1 MLVANSIATTD
12 NLKQIESA
20 SFDELDDSV
29 RYDDSLFI
37 DNFFPMVKV
46 FSDAGY
52 NDLRILDRAQFQL
65 ALKYYSENFKNNQDG
80 IETNTEM
87 QKILFFQFFE
97 QHNIDLSAKIKEE
110 FESQCQGYWLG
121 VMEDEE
127 MEYCWHQQMEQQ
139 AETSE

>member
-20 SFDELDDSV
+20 SFDELDDSF

-37 DNFFPMVKV
+37 DYFFPMVKV
-46 FSDAGY
+46 FYKEGY
-52 NDLRILDRAQFQL
+52 NDLQILDSSQFQL
-65 ALKYYSENFKNNQDG
+65 ALKYYSDNFKNNQED

-110 FESQCQGYWLG
+110 FESQCKYYWLG
-121 VMEDEE
+121 VMEEEE
-127 MEYCWHQQMEQQ
+127 MEYYWQQQMDQQ
-139 AETSE
+139 AETLE